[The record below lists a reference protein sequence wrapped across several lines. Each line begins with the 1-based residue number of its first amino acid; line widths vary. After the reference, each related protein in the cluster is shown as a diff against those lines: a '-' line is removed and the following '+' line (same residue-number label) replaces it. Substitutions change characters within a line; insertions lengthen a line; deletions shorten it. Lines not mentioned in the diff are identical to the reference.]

1 MRQGIEAVLGLALV
15 ATMFGIGWTLGWR
28 QALLGLVFSTIWFM
42 ISLVLLTRPP
52 GIPEIV
58 RHDTSSDMPAVKR
71 TDPIPILPPRARVRI
86 SLCIA
91 CGICLLTWA
100 TLGR

>member
-1 MRQGIEAVLGLALV
+1 MKRSLEAILGLVLLASMV
-15 ATMFGIGWTLGWR
+15 GIGWTLGWR
-28 QALLGLVFSTIWFM
+28 QALLGLVFSTIWFI

-58 RHDTSSDMPAVKR
+58 RHETSSDMPAVIR
-71 TDPIPILPPRARVRI
+71 TDPIPILPTRARVRI

-91 CGICLLTWA
+91 CGICLLTWV